1 MVLRRLSSIG
11 KWSEDTQ
18 WRRKMD
24 VNSSLNL
31 VAQMKDFKRIFFS
44 SCPGPDF
51 LDHLGCLLTKE
62 CASGGGVRAL
72 EAGRRQRGAWLR
84 E

>member
-1 MVLRRLSSIG
+1 MVLRRMSSVG

-18 WRRKMD
+18 WWRKMD

-31 VAQMKDFKRIFFS
+31 VAHMKDFKRIFS
-44 SCPGPDF
+44 NCPRPDF
-51 LDHLGCLLTKE
+51 LDHSRCLLTKE